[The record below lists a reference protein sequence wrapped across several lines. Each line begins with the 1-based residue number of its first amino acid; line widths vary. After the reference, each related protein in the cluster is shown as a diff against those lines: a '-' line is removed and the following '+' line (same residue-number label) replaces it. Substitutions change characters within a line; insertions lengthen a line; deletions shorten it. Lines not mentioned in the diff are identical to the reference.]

1 MFKKILSLTM
11 CICMCLAV
19 ALSATSCGSTT
30 TTGSTETVPA
40 TLTFLGITGET
51 TTQENIE
58 MVEKSL
64 NDIFA
69 ARYKTKIDL
78 KLVTIDE
85 YVDLV
90 NEQLEL
96 AQYYQTYDAAIAKY
110 NAYIQKQATTSYTS
124 EKIFGNWIK
133 PKVEMSLETLETRLL
148 YVSEQTT
155 VYEDGKVE
163 TLYPE
168 ARSPIDIVMIADED
182 MYDEFVELGLIGA
195 KGITP
200 SLESYTNL
208 QKYIY
213 PTYFSQLSALKGNVA
228 AIPNNNMIA
237 EYTYLLV
244 NKELADKYD
253 FNINT
258 FSDYADLS
266 SFLASVKANESV
278 VPFAEKPDALG
289 IFYTFSEDVAIGTY
303 FDPINGF
310 DTDIEG
316 SGFEIKNL
324 FEIEEYVEY
333 NKVMEEYKNAG
344 YFSGNAD
351 KDGYAVK
358 VITGDAS
365 VKEMYEAED
374 SEYEIKVIQNPF
386 VLREAIFDGMLAP
399 TAYTSDEKR
408 SMQII
413 EAINTDPE
421 VKNLLQYGIEG
432 LNYEVNEDNT
442 VTRLNKDYMMDNAL
456 TGNVYMGYL
465 EEGMGTTKWL
475 YVQRT
480 NLASSLSPNLIY
492 PVDDAYIE
500 ANLEAIL
507 KRAALSEALAPLGL
521 TYETYKAA
529 SGSMANTYGNNLKN
543 QYKDFFKSKLIEE
556 NLANDASV
564 DSVFNGGSQP
574 YSWYEDQI
582 AQKIV
587 NEKYATLKTNTE
599 LATLV
604 EQMMAS
610 PAATLKA
617 FTDDRENAETYY
629 TNIANMRVIAR
640 LTVYADIPEAE
651 YEATYASLND
661 EAYEEALYEYL
672 KKNYIEENELTDE
685 EYDVLVKGFIASVS
699 FKTTDA
705 NNQEIV
711 LTWDE
716 YEQIK
721 ENAQKF
727 AEPIAKVRSEYAQKL
742 LENGYTQES
751 LDAMD
756 DITFAE
762 TVLNVIRA
770 EYYRNNNHTSAS
782 FANAV
787 YDVILAPL
795 GTTYTDL
802 KALQYKDNAAY
813 SDYLKQVKNHYKN
826 DLLAVMT
833 KDEYNDLK
841 LASVMEAVYEIYLE
855 NYTGAKKQLCEIAGL
870 TQAEFDEYQGYM
882 ESYINY
888 TGKMRTNFIYTLYAM
903 YDRNAI
909 NSWTPAEIE
918 KNVYDA
924 IYNSGYYYN
933 EVATTIG
940 SSLSDYNYAKSSAKN
955 YKEDIAKILEAYK
968 NDLAAAGYDVNVIKD
983 YAPSEIEAI
992 VCEVIEAKY
1001 FDKYQTIEE
1010 IAAEMSAGYIK
1021 GLANANNVEDYCSDS
1036 AKALS
1041 ENYLFKA
1048 LVSYL
1053 NENLQTAL
1061 DKLASAS

>member
-30 TTGSTETVPA
+30 TTSSTETVPA

-58 MVEKSL
+58 MVEKQL

-78 KLVTIDE
+78 KLVTKDE
-85 YVDLV
+85 YVDFV
-90 NEQLEL
+90 KEQLEL
-96 AQYYQTYDAAIAKY
+96 AQYYETYDAAIAKY

-163 TLYPE
+163 TIYPE

-182 MYDEFVELGLIGA
+182 MYDEFEELGVLGS
-195 KGITP
+195 GITA
-200 SLESYTNL
+200 SLESYTNI

-213 PTYFSQLSALKGNVA
+213 PTYFSQLSSLKGKVK
-228 AIPNNNMIA
+228 AIPNNNMLA
-237 EYTYLLV
+237 EYTYLIV
-244 NKELADKYD
+244 DKELADKYD
-253 FNINT
+253 FNIST
-258 FSDYADLS
+258 FSNYADLS
-266 SFLASVKANESV
+266 SFLAKVKANESV
-278 VPFAEKPDALG
+278 VPFAEQPDALG

-333 NKVMEEYKNAG
+333 NKLMEEYTNAG

-365 VKEMYEAED
+365 VKEIYEADD
-374 SEYEIKVIQNPF
+374 SKYEIKIIQNPF
-386 VLREAIFDGMLAP
+386 VLRESIFDGMLAP

-413 EAINTDPE
+413 EAINTDSE

-432 LNYEVNEDNT
+432 LNYEVNDNNT

-465 EEGMGTTKWL
+465 EEGMDTTKWL

-500 ANLEAIL
+500 ANIEAIL
-507 KRAALSEALAPLGL
+507 KRAALSEALEPLGIS
-521 TYETYKAA
+521 YETYKSA

-543 QYKDFFKSKLIEE
+543 QYKDFFKQRLIEE
-556 NLANDASV
+556 NLANESSV
-564 DSVFNGGSQP
+564 DNVFNGSSQA

-582 AQKIV
+582 SQKIID
-587 NEKYATLKTNTE
+587 EKYYTIKTSTE

-604 EQMMAS
+604 EKMMAS
-610 PAATLKA
+610 PAAAYNT
-617 FTDDRENAETYY
+617 FIEDRKNAETYY

-640 LTVYADIPEAE
+640 LTVYADISEAE
-651 YEATYASLND
+651 YEEKYANLNA
-661 EAYEEALYEYL
+661 EAYEEALYEYI
-672 KKNYIEENELTDE
+672 KKNYIEEHELTDE
-685 EYDVLVKGFIASVS
+685 EYDVLVKGFIASVAL
-699 FKTTDA
+699 KTTDA
-705 NNQEIV
+705 NNQEV
-711 LTWDE
+711 ALTWDE

-742 LENGYTQES
+742 IENGYTQES
-751 LDAMD
+751 LDSMD

-762 TVLNVIRA
+762 TVVKVIRA
-770 EYYRNNNHTSAS
+770 EYYRNSNHTAAS

-787 YDVILAPL
+787 YDIILSPL
-795 GTTYTDL
+795 GTTYSDL
-802 KALQYKDNAAY
+802 KAMQYKDNASY
-813 SDYLKQVKNHYKN
+813 SDYLKQLKNYYKN
-826 DLLAVMT
+826 DLLTVMT

-841 LASVMEAVYEIYLE
+841 LTNVLESVFDIYLE
-855 NYTGAKKQLCEIAGL
+855 KYTGANSQLCEIAGIS
-870 TQAEFDEYQGYM
+870 QSEFDEYKGYM
-882 ESYINY
+882 ESYIKY
-888 TGKMRTNFIYTLYAM
+888 TEQMKTSFIYTLYAM
-903 YDRNAI
+903 YDKNEI
-909 NSWTPAEIE
+909 SSWTPAQIE

-955 YKEDIAKILEAYK
+955 YKEDISKILAEYK
-968 NDLAAAGYDVNVIKD
+968 NDLAAAGYDVNVIKN

-1001 FDKYQTIEE
+1001 FNNYQTLEE
-1010 IAAEMSAGYIK
+1010 IAEELSADYIK
-1021 GLANANNVEDYCSDS
+1021 GMANANNIEDYCDNS

-1041 ENYLFKA
+1041 GNYLFNA

-1053 NENLQTAL
+1053 NENLQTEL
-1061 DKLASAS
+1061 DKLTSAN